1 MVYLTNRFRLY
12 LFTILVLFAVLF
24 VALYSVQAFLCLLIS
39 IKTMSDF
46 GSILKQLRSEKDFS
60 QDVFASKI
68 GIHVTNLSKYE
79 RNISIPSL
87 EVAKRMAEVLEISLD
102 RLVHGENIAQDT
114 LEDSDL
120 LSLFNK
126 AQKLSSKQ
134 KETVKDFLSAF
145 VLKADL
151 AQKLA
156 Q

>member
-1 MVYLTNRFRLY
+1 MEN
-12 LFTILVLFAVLF
+12 
-24 VALYSVQAFLCLLIS
+24 
-39 IKTMSDF
+39 F
-46 GSILKQLRSEKDFS
+46 GSILKNLRTQSGFS
-60 QDVFASKI
+60 QEAFAKRI
-68 GIHVTNLSKYE
+68 DIHVSNLSKYE

-87 EVAKRMAEVLEISLD
+87 EVAKRMADVLEISLD

-120 LSLFNK
+120 LSLFNR
-126 AQKLSSKQ
+126 AQKLSKKQ

-151 AQKLA
+151 TQKLA

>member
-1 MVYLTNRFRLY
+1 MNN
-12 LFTILVLFAVLF
+12 
-24 VALYSVQAFLCLLIS
+24 
-39 IKTMSDF
+39 F
-46 GSILKQLRSEKDFS
+46 GAILKSLRSEKGFS
-60 QDVFASKI
+60 QEAFASKI

-102 RLVHGENIAQDT
+102 KLVHGDNKAQDII
-114 LEDSDL
+114 EDIDL
-120 LSLFNK
+120 LTLFNK
-126 AQKLSSKQ
+126 AQNLSKKQ

-151 AQKLA
+151 TQKLA

>member
-1 MVYLTNRFRLY
+1 
-12 LFTILVLFAVLF
+12 
-24 VALYSVQAFLCLLIS
+24 
-39 IKTMSDF
+39 MSDF
-46 GSILKQLRSEKDFS
+46 GSILKNLRSEKGFS

-68 GIHVTNLSKYE
+68 NIHVTNLSKYE
-79 RNISIPSL
+79 RNLSIPSL

-102 RLVHGENIAQDT
+102 RLAHGENMA
-114 LEDSDL
+114 EDAIEDIDL

>member
-1 MVYLTNRFRLY
+1 
-12 LFTILVLFAVLF
+12 
-24 VALYSVQAFLCLLIS
+24 
-39 IKTMSDF
+39 MSDF
-46 GSILKQLRSEKDFS
+46 GSILKQLRSEKGFS

>member
-1 MVYLTNRFRLY
+1 MK
-12 LFTILVLFAVLF
+12 
-24 VALYSVQAFLCLLIS
+24 S
-39 IKTMSDF
+39 
-46 GSILKQLRSEKDFS
+46 LRSEKGFS

-68 GIHVTNLSKYE
+68 EIHVTNLSKYE

-114 LEDSDL
+114 LEDTDL
-120 LSLFNK
+120 LTLFNK

-151 AQKLA
+151 TQKLA